1 MAALSIGKAWE
12 ESVAFVKREG
22 QLLFPVALLFLAV
35 PFAILFQ
42 MMPAEYLA
50 MTPGQTKIPPLPST
64 VKLGMMVT
72 AIITLA
78 GSLTLYALALKP
90 GISVGEAIR
99 LGVQRLPVLIGA
111 ALIAAMGYLMGVVLL
126 SLFAGLLSVV
136 IGAPAA
142 VTLATIVLVPLLIYI
157 IARLILLNA
166 VVIDRNDGLIAS
178 LRAAWM
184 LTAGHVWRLI
194 AFIIVLILISSVIQ
208 MAVQAVFGVIG
219 GLAGGP
225 EAARAT
231 GDFAVAATSAVI
243 QIYFQV
249 MTARIY
255 RQLNG

>member
-42 MMPAEYLA
+42 MMPAEYLQV
-50 MTPGQTKIPPLPST
+50 TPGQPKLPSLPST
-64 VKLGMMVT
+64 VKLGMVVT

-78 GSLTLYALALKP
+78 GSLTIYALALKP

-99 LGVQRLPVLIGA
+99 LGVQRLPVLLGASLLA
-111 ALIAAMGYLMGVVLL
+111 ALGYLLGVVIL
-126 SLFAGLLSVV
+126 SLIAGLLSVA
-136 IGAPAA
+136 IGAQAA
-142 VTLATIVLVPLLIYI
+142 VTLATIILVPLLIYI

-166 VVIDRNDGLIAS
+166 VVIDRKDGLIES
-178 LRAAWM
+178 LKGAWA

-194 AFIIVLILISSVIQ
+194 AFIVVLIIISSIIQ
-208 MAVQAVFGVIG
+208 MAVQAVFGIIG

-225 EAARAT
+225 ETARGTA
-231 GDFAVAATSAVI
+231 DIAVAACSAVI
-243 QIYFQV
+243 QIYFQI